1 MVARCWIVHWY
12 LRLQYYSFSDLLFP
26 PSDYTN
32 PDALAWWHSQMDYV
46 LDIGIDGWKCDG
58 TDPFVFELIIAEG
71 YG

>member
-1 MVARCWIVHWY
+1 M
-12 LRLQYYSFSDLLFP
+12 FP

-58 TDPFVFELIIAEG
+58 TDPFVFELIVAEG